1 MIKGIVFDLG
11 STLMYFE
18 GKWED
23 VDQRSTASL
32 VAFLNAQ
39 GVSVDDMFPALFL
52 EYRKRGW
59 KFTEETGLEHTV
71 EDALRDTL
79 AQLGHFSFDGW
90 LPRAVAAYFA
100 LGEMCWH
107 AYPDAVAM
115 LQELTRRGLR
125 VGLIS
130 NADDNGLVQRA
141 VQRLGFAPYLSP
153 VLSSAAEP
161 RWRKPDPRIFHLV
174 SDAWHLPPAEIAMV
188 GDAARYDVL
197 GAHRAGMRSILID
210 RGDNAPW
217 QNIPDEL
224 ANDPAVQPDATVRAL
239 AEIPG
244 MIERMQK
251 D

>member
-1 MIKGIVFDLG
+1 MIHGVIFDLG

-23 VDQRSTASL
+23 VDQQSTASL

-39 GVSVDDMFPALFL
+39 DVSVDGTFPALFL
-52 EYRKRGW
+52 EHRRRGW
-59 KFTEETGLEHTV
+59 KSTEETGLEHTV

-79 AQLGHFSFDGW
+79 AQLGHFSLDG
-90 LPRAVAAYFA
+90 LVPRAVAAYFA
-100 LGEMCWH
+100 LGEACWH
-107 AYPDAVAM
+107 AYPDAVAT

-130 NADDNGLVQRA
+130 NADDDGLVQRA

-174 SDAWHLPPAEIAMV
+174 SDAWQLPPAEIAMV

-197 GAHRAGMRSILID
+197 GAHRAGMRGILID
-210 RGDNAPW
+210 RGENAPW
-217 QNIPDEL
+217 QGIPDEL

-239 AEIPG
+239 AEIPNV
-244 MIERMQK
+244 IERM
-251 D
+251 